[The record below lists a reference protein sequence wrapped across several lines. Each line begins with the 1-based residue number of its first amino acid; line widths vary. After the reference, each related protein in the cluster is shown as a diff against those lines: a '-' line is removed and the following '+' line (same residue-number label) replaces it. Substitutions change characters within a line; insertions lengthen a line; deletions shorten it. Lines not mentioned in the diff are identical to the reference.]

1 MRTPKFVLALLALTL
16 ALAAT
21 AAAQTTGSIA
31 GQVQDEKGAAIPGAT
46 VTVRNTE
53 TGTSRTSQTDED
65 GRYRFPNLQ
74 VGAYEVTV
82 EAPNFSKY
90 VQTGIQLQLNQNAV
104 VDALMKAGGVQE
116 IVSVTENA
124 SVLNTTN
131 AEVGTRFDDRRL
143 SELPLATN
151 RNVYNVALSA
161 AGVSQLQSNQAAF
174 TNGINY
180 SSNGGRLR
188 SNNFLID
195 GQDNNDFGVA
205 GAAIGLN
212 NPDLIQEVRL
222 VTNQFTAEFGRNSSS
237 VFNAITKSGTNEWH
251 GSGFWFHN
259 DNALNSCSNLNK
271 TAGFCR
277 PEGST
282 LAAGQSHKRPF
293 RLENQLG
300 GTIGGPLYL
309 PHFGEGGPSW
319 RSGKDRTFFFFSI
332 QRWWDRR
339 LGQGLSVDGVP
350 TAEGRTILQQQ
361 VGSRPQVQAL
371 LNFLPVAQSGATRSE
386 TVTVGANS
394 FSVPLGTLTGSSS
407 FIFNDWQTSFRID
420 HRFNNNHTFNA
431 RYIYQDQDTIG
442 AGQSTP
448 PGYES
453 SNVSRNQGLNFSLT
467 SILSP
472 TVVNEARAAYLR
484 AASATVASD
493 LRAEAIPSIQIT
505 SLNLLGLNAG
515 ATRTGIG
522 LAANLPQYSFRNTYQ
537 MQDNLSWSKEN
548 HGFKFGVDIRR
559 QQLAQLFKP
568 TSRGHLVFSN
578 LNNFVN
584 DLGNVQINR
593 DLPGVARV
601 LHLDWHDFYFYGQD
615 EWRVRPNFTL
625 TYGLRYENAGQPI
638 QDLVEFN
645 DPIFAASGSNPA
657 FRVRPIPGRDSDNFQ
672 PRIGFNWNPR
682 TDGDGPL
689 GWLTGGDKLV
699 LRGGYA
705 RTHDYAYTNIA
716 LNIWSSFPF
725 VAAFNQ
731 TNVQGAFANYLTLP
745 INPLAFTRTQ
755 VTDDFA
761 SPTYDSF
768 SLELQREFGRDT
780 VVRVGYVG
788 SKGSGLFES
797 IDGNPRRVNCTP
809 RAAFPAECNVDPNVG
824 TIRLR
829 ANSGQSIYHSMQTS
843 LEKRLSRGFSGGVHF
858 TWSTYID
865 TMSEIFNNSASEIA
879 LAQEP
884 YNRRLDRGRSSYDRP
899 LRLSGNFV
907 YELPWHQ
914 EQRGF
919 AGHVLGG
926 WQVNSF
932 FTFQSGAPFS
942 PLNGSD
948 PTGALGGLASAIGI
962 ATRPNIYLTGFDVSR
977 MTIEELYR
985 VDQQLRAQ
993 ATAQAQALFN
1003 SIGGA
1008 ASAPAGPL
1016 PGPALPLTIFA
1027 APAGVVTRNATTGVS
1042 TLTVNFNGLAA
1053 GQRAGSAGRNILRAD
1068 GIGNVDFG
1076 ILKNTRIGETARLQ
1090 LRADFFNLTNTR
1102 NFGTPASSVTGG
1114 TGFLNQWTT
1123 DGGNR
1128 RVIVGIRFVF

>member
-1 MRTPKFVLALLALTL
+1 MTRFLRIAPALLALL
-16 ALAAT
+16 VFAALP
-21 AAAQTTGSIA
+21 AAAQTTTTATLSGV
-31 GQVQDEKGAAIPGAT
+31 VQDEKEAAIPNAT
-46 VTVRNTE
+46 VTVRNVE
-53 TGTSRTSQTDED
+53 TNDSRSAQTDSD
-65 GRYRFPNLQ
+65 GRYRVVNLP
-74 VGAYEVTV
+74 VGPYEVTV
-82 EAPNFSKY
+82 ESSGFSKH
-90 VQTGIQLQLNQNAV
+90 VQTGITLLLNQQAV
-104 VDALMKAGGVQE
+104 VDVTLKAGRIEEV
-116 IVSVTENA
+116 VTVTENA
-124 SVLNTTN
+124 ALLNTAT
-131 AEVGTRFDDRRL
+131 AEVATRFDERRL

-151 RNVYNVALSA
+151 RNVYTVALSA

-237 VFNAITKSGTNEWH
+237 VFNAITKSGSNEFH

-259 DNALNSCSNLNK
+259 DNSLNACSNLNK
-271 TAGFCR
+271 AAGFCN
-277 PEGST
+277 P
-282 LAAGQSHKRPF
+282 AATDPSRTKAPF
-293 RLENQLG
+293 RIENQLG
-300 GTIGGPLYL
+300 GTIGGPLNL
-309 PHFGEGGPSW
+309 PRFGEGGPAW
-319 RSGKDRTFFFFSI
+319 FSGKDQTFFFFSI

-339 LGQGLSVDGVP
+339 LGQGVSVDGVP
-350 TAEGRTILQQQ
+350 TEAGRAVLQQQ
-361 VGSRPQVQAL
+361 AGNRPQVAAL
-371 LNFLPVAQSGATRSE
+371 LNFLPAAQTS
-386 TVTVGANS
+386 
-394 FSVPLGTLTGSSS
+394 LGTTESFTLAGTSFPVQLGRLTGSSS
-407 FIFNDWQTSFRID
+407 FVFNDWQTSFRVD
-420 HRFNNNHTFNA
+420 HRFNDDHTFNA
-431 RYIYQDQDTIG
+431 RYIYQDQDTVG

-453 SNVSRNQGLNFSLT
+453 SNVSRNQGLNFALT
-467 SILSP
+467 SVLSP

-484 AASATVASD
+484 AASATVAAD

-505 SLNLLGLNAG
+505 SLNLQGLNAG
-515 ATRTGIG
+515 ATRTAIG
-522 LAANLPQYSFRNTYQ
+522 LAANLPQNSFRNTYQ
-537 MQDNLSWSKEN
+537 LQDNLTWSKGN
-548 HGFKFGVDIRR
+548 HGLKFGVDIRR

-568 TSRGHLVFSN
+568 TSRGHLVFNN

-584 DLGNVQINR
+584 DVGNVQINR

-615 EWRVRPNFTL
+615 EWRIRPNFTL

-638 QDLVEFN
+638 QDLIEFN
-645 DPIFAASGSNPA
+645 APVLAASGNNPV
-657 FRVRPIPGRDSDNFQ
+657 FQVRPIPGRDKDNLQ

-682 TDGDGPL
+682 TREGGPL

-731 TNVQGAFANYLTLP
+731 TNVAGAFANYQTLP
-745 INPLAFTRTQ
+745 LNPLSFTRTQ
-755 VTDDFA
+755 VTEDFA
-761 SPTYDSF
+761 SPAYDSF
-768 SLELQREFGRDT
+768 SLEVQRELTRDL
-780 VVRVGYVG
+780 VLRVGYVG
-788 SKGSGLFES
+788 SKGTGLFES
-797 IDGNPRRVNCTP
+797 IDGNPRRVGCVP
-809 RAAFPAECNVDPNVG
+809 RAAFPAECNVDQTVG

-829 ANSGQSIYHSMQTS
+829 ANSGQSIYHSMQSS
-843 LEKRLSRGFSGGVHF
+843 LEKRLSRGFSAGLHF
-858 TWSTYID
+858 TWSAFID

-907 YELPWHQ
+907 YELPWFRDQ
-914 EQRGF
+914 QGF
-919 AGHVLGG
+919 VGHVLGG
-926 WQVNSF
+926 WQLNSF

-962 ATRPNIYLTGFDVSR
+962 ATRPNLYTNLDVAR
-977 MTIEELYR
+977 MTVEELYR
-985 VDQQLRAQ
+985 IDQQLRAQ
-993 ATAQAQALFN
+993 AIAQAQAIFATLPAN
-1003 SIGGA
+1003 Q
-1008 ASAPAGPL
+1008 PAGAL
-1016 PGPALPLTIFA
+1016 PGAALPLTLFA
-1027 APAGVVTRNATTGVS
+1027 APAGRVVVAANGTRSV
-1042 TLTVNFNGLAA
+1042 VVDFNGLAA
-1053 GQRAGSAGRNILRAD
+1053 GQRAGTAGRNILRAD
-1068 GIGNVDFG
+1068 GIGNIDFG
-1076 ILKNTRIGETARLQ
+1076 ILKNTRIGEDVRLQ

-1114 TGFLNQWTT
+1114 TNFLNQWST

-1128 RVIVGIRFVF
+1128 RIIVGVRVVF